1 MDFYETL
8 KTELEQLQ
16 TQGQLRKLS
25 NISSRSG
32 KAFLGGKELLN
43 LSSNDY
49 LGLAARTD
57 LREEFF
63 AQLCTGK
70 TPERFSMTASS
81 SRLLTGNHPGYVA
94 LESQLGRLYNG
105 RAALVLNSGY
115 HANIG
120 ILPALTGSGDLIL
133 SDKLNHA
140 SIIDGIRLS
149 EATFKRY
156 GHLDYN
162 QLEEIL
168 TEKRADYKQIFII
181 SESVFSMDGDIAD
194 LPRLVEIKRRY
205 NAVLLIDEAHAA
217 GVFGQKGAGI
227 CEETG
232 LIDEIDIIIGTFGKA
247 LCSAGAYA
255 IMQPV
260 VRDYLINKMRPL
272 IFTTALPPVTINW
285 TSFILEQA
293 VTMHARRLLL
303 QELSAK
309 FRAAIKEK
317 GYMTGG
323 NSQIVPLIIGDN
335 LATIGLAEKLRNNG
349 FLTFPVRPP
358 VVRPGTSR
366 LRFSL
371 SANMSWDE
379 LEGVLKLL

>member
-1 MDFYETL
+1 MNFYESL
-8 KTELEQLQ
+8 KTELDQLQ
-16 TQGQLRKLS
+16 DQGQFRELR
-25 NISSRSG
+25 NISYRSG
-32 KAFLGGKELLN
+32 KAFLEGKELLN

-49 LGLAARTD
+49 LGLAARAD

-63 AQLCTGK
+63 APLCNPQNAET
-70 TPERFSMTASS
+70 FSMTASS
-81 SRLLTGNHPGYVA
+81 SRLLTGNHPGYAA
-94 LESQLGRLYNG
+94 LESQLSRLYNG
-105 RAALVLNSGY
+105 RAALVVNSGY

-149 EATFKRY
+149 EAAFKRY
-156 GHLDYN
+156 GHLDYD
-162 QLEEIL
+162 QLEKIL
-168 TEKRADYKQIFII
+168 AEKASSYKRIFII

-194 LPRLVEIKRRY
+194 LKRLVGIKQRY
-205 NAVLLIDEAHAA
+205 NAVLLVDEAHAA
-217 GVFGQKGAGI
+217 GVFGAKGCGI

-255 IMQPV
+255 IMRPV

-272 IFTTALPPVTINW
+272 IFTTALPPVTVNW
-285 TSFILEQA
+285 TSFILSQA
-293 VTMHARRLLL
+293 VTMNARRRQL

-317 GYMTGG
+317 GYKTGG
-323 NSQIVPLIIGDN
+323 SSQIVPLIIGDN
-335 LATIGLAEKLRNNG
+335 MKTIELAEKLRNNG
-349 FLTFPVRPP
+349 FLVFPVRPP
-358 VVRPGTSR
+358 TVPQGTSR

-371 SANMSWDE
+371 SANMNWDE
-379 LEGVLKLL
+379 LKGVLDLL